1 MAASSCCTKLFDRNG
16 SQVREFGK
24 GDPYIRDLKHTT
36 GHVAGIS
43 TALWLPNDTDR
54 FLTASEDGTLR
65 IWHMG
70 YRQKS
75 EYVVTVKSSVAGS
88 GGRSPVTS
96 AEFSNDF
103 LLTGSS
109 DGSIKVWDTKNL
121 TSNSAYP
128 IGTVSKAHVFGEKIS
143 SLAFS
148 KDSNIFA
155 SRCTDGT
162 VKLWDKRSL
171 NVSLNVFEDLPT
183 IHAETS
189 VIFSHDKILTGTANG
204 ISILDPNNPEIR
216 RNIQKSSA
224 SVTLAW
230 NEKTDQILV
239 GSADGKIEVLFDE
252 ERGGNGNGKGVFLMR
267 KSASASRIDGE
278 ADISA
283 GEIYNSSGTGLYDK
297 SSSARAPSK
306 RKLDKIRSDP
316 IKTHRPE
323 LPSFGP
329 GQGGKIGS
337 NVTQNI
343 MKSVLKDTSRDV
355 DPRAALLSYAE
366 KAAKNPKFVT
376 TAYQETQPDPILDP
390 SLLDKEVAIEEEKK
404 RKLEEVERLKAEKEK
419 INNRFK

>member
-1 MAASSCCTKLFDRNG
+1 MAASSCSAKLFDRNG
-16 SQVREFGK
+16 SQVREYGK

-65 IWHMG
+65 IWHIG

-75 EYVVTVKSSVAGS
+75 EYVTAVKSSVAGS
-88 GGRSPVTS
+88 GGRAAVTS
-96 AEFSNDF
+96 AEFCDEI

-109 DGSIKVWDTKNL
+109 DGSIKLWDTKSL
-121 TSNSAYP
+121 TSNSSYP
-128 IGTVSKAHVFGEKIS
+128 IGNLTKAHEFGEKIS

-148 KDSNIFA
+148 PKNSNIFA

-162 VKLWDKRSL
+162 VKLWDKRNFTCPV
-171 NVSLNVFEDLPT
+171 NVYKDLPT
-183 IHAETS
+183 IHGETS
-189 VIFSHDKILTGTANG
+189 VIFANDKILTGTSEG
-204 ISILDPNNPEIR
+204 VSILDLNSSKIR
-216 RNIQKSSA
+216 RNVSRQSA
-224 SVTLAW
+224 AVTIAW
-230 NEKTDQILV
+230 NEKTEQILI
-239 GSADGKIEVLFDE
+239 GSADGKIEVLFDSE
-252 ERGGNGNGKGVFLMR
+252 MGNGKGVLLM
-267 KSASASRIDGE
+267 KQSAADSRIDGE
-278 ADISA
+278 VDISA

-297 SSSARAPSK
+297 SASARAPSK
-306 RKLDKIRSDP
+306 RKLDKIRADP
-316 IKTHRPE
+316 VKTHRPE
-323 LPSFGP
+323 LPSYGP

-337 NVTQNI
+337 NVTQTI
-343 MKSVLKDTSRDV
+343 MKSVLKDTSRDI

-376 TAYQETQPDPILDP
+376 TAYQETQPVPILDA
-390 SLLDKEVAIEEEKK
+390 SLLDKEVAVEEEKQ

>member
-24 GDPYIRDLKHTT
+24 GDPYIRDLKLTS

-43 TALWLPNDTDR
+43 TALWLPHDSDR

-75 EYVVTVKSSVAGS
+75 ENVIVVKSSVAGT
-88 GGRSPVTS
+88 GGRSPVT
-96 AEFSNDF
+96 AATFSSDL
-103 LLTGSS
+103 LLTGSA
-109 DGSIKVWDTKNL
+109 DGSIKLWDSNNL
-121 TSNSAYP
+121 TSNSAFP
-128 IGTVSKAHVFGEKIS
+128 IGSISKAHVIGEKIC

-148 KDSNIFA
+148 RESNQFA
-155 SRCTDGT
+155 SRGTDGT
-162 VKLWDKRSL
+162 VKLWDRRNLASPV
-171 NVSLNVFEDLPT
+171 NCFENIPT
-183 IHAETS
+183 MHPETC
-189 VIFSHDKILTGTANG
+189 VIFSHDKIITGSTEG
-204 ISILDPNNPEIR
+204 LVILDPIDAEIR
-216 RNIQKSSA
+216 RILPRSSPVV
-224 SVTLAW
+224 SLAW
-230 NEKTDQILV
+230 NDRTDQILL
-239 GSADGKIEVLFDE
+239 GSSNGSIEVLYDPDA
-252 ERGGNGNGKGVFLMR
+252 GNKKGVLLM
-267 KSASASRIDGE
+267 KQSAATSRLYGE

-283 GEIYNSSGTGLYDK
+283 EGFYSSQGTGIYDP
-297 SSSARAPSK
+297 STRAPSK

-337 NVTQNI
+337 NVTQTI

-366 KAAKNPKFVT
+366 RAANNPKFVA
-376 TAYQETQPDPILDP
+376 TAYQETQPEPVFDV
-390 SLLDKEVAIEEEKK
+390 SLLDKEVAIEEEKR
-404 RKLEEVERLKAEKEK
+404 RKLEEVERLKAEKER
-419 INNRFK
+419 INNRFNK

>member
-16 SQVREFGK
+16 SQVREYGK

-75 EYVVTVKSSVAGS
+75 EYVVSVKSSVAGS
-88 GGRSPVTS
+88 GGRAAVTS
-96 AEFSNDF
+96 AEFSNDI

-109 DGSIKVWDTKNL
+109 DGSIKLWDTKSL

-128 IGTVSKAHVFGEKIS
+128 IGNLIKAHDFGEKIS

-148 KDSNIFA
+148 TKNLNNFA

-162 VKLWDKRSL
+162 VKLWDKRNLSVPV
-171 NVSLNVFEDLPT
+171 NVYKDLPT
-183 IHAETS
+183 IHGETS
-189 VIFSHDKILTGTANG
+189 VIFAHDKILTGTTAG
-204 ISILDPNNPEIR
+204 LSVLDLNDTEIR
-216 RNIQKSSA
+216 RNILKVSA

-230 NEKTDQILV
+230 NEKTEQILI
-239 GSADGKIEVLFDE
+239 GSADGKIEVLFDSE
-252 ERGGNGNGKGVFLMR
+252 MGNGKGVLLM
-267 KSASASRIDGE
+267 KQSASASRFDGE
-278 ADISA
+278 VDISS
-283 GEIYNSSGTGLYDK
+283 GEIYNSSGTGLFDK
-297 SSSARAPSK
+297 SASSRAPSK

-316 IKTHRPE
+316 VKTHRPE
-323 LPSFGP
+323 LPSYGP

-337 NVTQNI
+337 NVTQTI

-376 TAYQETQPDPILDP
+376 TAYQETQPFSILDP

-419 INNRFK
+419 INIRFK

>member
-88 GGRSPVTS
+88 GGRSAVTS
-96 AEFSNDF
+96 AEFCNEI
-103 LLTGSS
+103 LATGSS
-109 DGSIKVWDTKNL
+109 DGSIKLWDTKNL
-121 TSNSAYP
+121 TSNCAYP
-128 IGTVSKAHVFGEKIS
+128 IGNLTKAHVFGEKIS
-143 SLAFS
+143 SLAFCP
-148 KDSNIFA
+148 KNSNSFA

-162 VKLWDKRSL
+162 VKLWDKRNL
-171 NVSLNVFEDLPT
+171 TVPVNVYNDLPT
-183 IHAETS
+183 IHGETC
-189 VIFSHDKILTGTANG
+189 VIFAHEKLLTGTAAG
-204 ISILDPNNPEIR
+204 ISILDLNDSEIR
-216 RNIQKSSA
+216 RNISRPSA

-230 NEKTDQILV
+230 NEKTEQILI
-239 GSADGKIEVLFDE
+239 GSAGGKIEVLFDPE
-252 ERGGNGNGKGVFLMR
+252 MGNGKGVLLM
-267 KSASASRIDGE
+267 KQSASASRIDGE
-278 ADISA
+278 VDISA

-297 SSSARAPSK
+297 STSVRAPSK

-323 LPSFGP
+323 LPSYGP
-329 GQGGKIGS
+329 GKGGKIGS
-337 NVTQNI
+337 NVTQTI

-376 TAYQETQPDPILDP
+376 TAYQETQPFPILDP